1 MITCQYDYKINNNKL
16 YYTVTKLNK
25 MKQNFNIAIF
35 HIKIFHIKIKKQEKK
50 RKGLLN
56 LFCEVLF
63 NTS

>member
-25 MKQNFNIAIF
+25 MKQNINIA
-35 HIKIFHIKIKKQEKK
+35 IFHIKIKKQEKK